1 MLQQISIQ
9 NYATVD
15 HLEIEFKSGMTVIT
29 GETGAGKSILLGALG
44 LSLGDRADK
53 SIVRTGAHKTDICAE
68 FNTGNIKAAQQWLQE
83 NDLDT
88 DADSPTCL
96 LRRVVN
102 SEGRSKGYI
111 NGSPVTM
118 SSLKSLGEMLLDIH
132 SQHEHQSLLHRST
145 HQRLLDDFCV
155 SSKVLEEMQ
164 SAWKQWHKN
173 SLLIHQLSN
182 RSQEDSAQSQLLS
195 YQLNELD
202 EMAIGTDEVEKLET
216 EFKSLNHADETL
228 VSMQSALTLCDGD
241 QEQNAKSLMYRA
253 LIALQELPEKNQR
266 ISNIIALLETANIQ
280 LDEAVS
286 DLSAFADEFE
296 ANPERLEQV
305 NTRLGLLHAVAR
317 KHKVKPAELNQVTQ
331 DLRQQLGSIQNS
343 DAELEK
349 LEASDKLL
357 REQYQKLAQEIS
369 KQRRKGSGKLA
380 RQVNAQL
387 KQLGM
392 PHAALEVNL
401 VEGDNG
407 KPLLT
412 GLETVEFLVSTNPGQ
427 PAKPLIKI
435 ASGGELSRISLAIQ
449 VITAQTSQ
457 VPSLV
462 FDEVDVGIGGG
473 VAKVVGQLLRQL
485 SERTQIL
492 CVTHQAPVAGQGH
505 SHFFV
510 SKYTESGSTL
520 TQIAELS
527 ETDKVREVARMLGG
541 EELSDASLAHAEQMV
556 ANR

>member
-1 MLQQISIQ
+1 MKPVSQLIWVIARYICALLRADPIYFETMLQQLSIQ

-15 HLEIEFKSGMTVIT
+15 HLDIEFKSGMTVIT

-53 SIVRTGAHKTDICAE
+53 GIVRSGAHKTDICAE
-68 FNTGNIKAAQQWLQE
+68 FNTSHIQAAQQWLQE
-83 NDLDT
+83 NDLQT
-88 DADSPTCL
+88 YADSPSCL

-102 SEGRSKGYI
+102 RDGRSRGYI

-118 SSLKSLGEMLLDIH
+118 TSLKSLGEMLLDIH

-155 SSKVLEEMQ
+155 SSKVVAEMQ
-164 SAWKQWHKN
+164 GTWKQWHKN
-173 SLLIHQLSN
+173 SLLMQQLNN

-202 EMAIGTDEVEKLET
+202 EMAIGTDEVEQLQA
-216 EFKSLNHADETL
+216 EFTSLNHADETL
-228 VSMQSALTLCDGD
+228 ASVQGVLTLCDGD
-241 QEQNAKSLMYRA
+241 EEQNAKSLMHRA
-253 LIALQELPEKNQR
+253 LTALQELPEKNPR
-266 ISNIIALLETANIQ
+266 IDNIIALLETANIQ

-317 KHKVKPAELNQVTQ
+317 KHKVNPAQLNQVTQ
-331 DLRQQLGSIQNS
+331 DLRQQLALLQSS

-349 LEASDKLL
+349 LETSDKLL

-369 KQRRKGSGKLA
+369 RQRSKGSGKLA

-392 PHAALEVNL
+392 PHASLEVKL
-401 VEGDNG
+401 VESGKD

-412 GLETVEFLVSTNPGQ
+412 GLDTVEFLVSTNPGQ
-427 PAKPLIKI
+427 AAK
-435 ASGGELSRISLAIQ
+435 
-449 VITAQTSQ
+449 TT
-457 VPSLV
+457 
-462 FDEVDVGIGGG
+462 
-473 VAKVVGQLLRQL
+473 
-485 SERTQIL
+485 
-492 CVTHQAPVAGQGH
+492 
-505 SHFFV
+505 
-510 SKYTESGSTL
+510 
-520 TQIAELS
+520 
-527 ETDKVREVARMLGG
+527 
-541 EELSDASLAHAEQMV
+541 
-556 ANR
+556 N